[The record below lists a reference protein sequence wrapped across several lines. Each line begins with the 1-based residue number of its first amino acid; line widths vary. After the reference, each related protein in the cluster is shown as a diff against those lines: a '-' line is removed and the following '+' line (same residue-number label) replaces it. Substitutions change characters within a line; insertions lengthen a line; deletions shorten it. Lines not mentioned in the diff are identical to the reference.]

1 MLIMSAQT
9 IGRPRSVTSSS
20 LLSLLAGHE
29 ERCRRRTKV
38 DNVKHFRSILSNSRK
53 HRTVRTRTDC
63 RDDLE
68 MGPVVLDKLY
78 ALGLLLPELEVA
90 VERSGEDEVRSV
102 RGATDN
108 TRLIESGQYLF
119 PHRADNGQTSM

>member
-1 MLIMSAQT
+1 MLIMSTQT

-29 ERCRRRTKV
+29 GRCGRRTKV
-38 DNVKHFRSILSNSRK
+38 HNVKHFRSVLSNSRK

-63 RDDLE
+63 RDGLE
-68 MGPVVLDKLY
+68 MGPVVLDELD

-90 VERSGEDEVRSV
+90 VERSGENEVRSI
-102 RGATDN
+102 RATDKA
-108 TRLIESGQYLF
+108 RLIEIGQYVF
-119 PHRADNGQTSM
+119 TDKADNGQTSM